1 MLAGIKLPLLA
12 LAGLISGLGAA
23 HAGSSWSGTINCSYG
38 SGSLNILVDDR
49 GAVSG
54 GMTNGKIR
62 YGTLSGSS
70 IKFTFS
76 NAFGNTGIFS
86 GTVSGHTMSGT
97 YTQSAGTQNT
107 CSWQASLI
115 GNASASNKKSNA
127 KDKTRERE
135 IAEAK
140 GLVERGKIVQRQPGC
155 ESQRLAAQHLADA
168 SVIYRRLGM
177 AGNSDKI
184 NAAADKLTGEGGTY
198 YKCLAKRSKTGGKTA
213 KKTKQVPSASQQK
226 DARKIAKAC
235 RDLTTYANKLDQE
248 GHLEASLKVK
258 LKIRL
263 KCGKKGP

>member
-1 MLAGIKLPLLA
+1 MLAGLKLPLLA

-38 SGSLNILVDDR
+38 SGSLNIQVDDH

-54 GMTNGKIR
+54 GMTNGTIR

-76 NAFGNTGIFS
+76 NAFGNTGLFS
-86 GTVSGHTMSGT
+86 GTVSGRTMSGT

-107 CSWQASLI
+107 CSWQASLV
-115 GNASASNKKSNA
+115 GNAPAANTRS
-127 KDKTRERE
+127 KDSTRERE

-155 ESQRLAAQHLADA
+155 ESQRLAAQLLADA

-198 YKCLAKRSKTGGKTA
+198 YKCLAKRSKSGGKTVR
-213 KKTKQVPSASQQK
+213 KTKPDQSASQRK
-226 DARKIAKAC
+226 DAREVAKVC
-235 RDLTTYANKLDQE
+235 RDLTAYANKLERE

-258 LKIRL
+258 VKIRL
-263 KCGKKGP
+263 ECDKRGR